1 MAKVGL
7 NFGEKMQIADKTY
20 RILNDG
26 LVDLKEIFGEL
37 SFRSFEE
44 SDLIYADDTTQPRR
58 QDGTYPQIPTGE
70 SRGLIVGIFSSVQAQ
85 TEFFTLVDTSL
96 GEFESLQLKYRDPI
110 ELEDI
115 IVTYS
120 SVGSNQ
126 FKLFA
131 SKIKKKGTV
140 NTLVK
145 DSQQTKQDKKD

>member
-20 RILNDG
+20 RVLNDG
-26 LVDLKEIFGEL
+26 LVDLKEIFGDL

-44 SDLIYADDTTQPRR
+44 SDLIYADDMKQPRR
-58 QDGTYPQIPTGE
+58 PDGTYPQIPTGE
-70 SRGLIVGIFSSVQAQ
+70 SRGLVVGIFSSIQGQ
-85 TEFFTLVDTSL
+85 TEFFTLVDMTL
-96 GEFESLQLKYRDPI
+96 ADFEGLQLKYRDPV

-115 IVTYS
+115 VVTYS

-131 SKIKKKGTV
+131 SKIKKKGASGS
-140 NTLVK
+140 VK
-145 DSQQTKQDKKD
+145 ENNQSQQPKKD